1 MNQTPKRSDEPV
13 FWGLFGAGGMWSAII
28 SPAVILIIGIILP
41 FSLGSNVVT
50 GLMSDTV
57 LSILTFCQSFLGRM
71 ILLFTI
77 ILPLWC
83 GMHRLHHT
91 LHDLKIHVPA
101 PKLVFYGIAS
111 IVTLLAIYG
120 IFQLG
125 S

>member
-13 FWGLFGAGGMWSAII
+13 FWGLFGAGGMWSAIV
-28 SPAVILIIGIILP
+28 SPAVILAIGIILP
-41 FSLGSNVVT
+41 FSLGSDIMM
-50 GLMSDTV
+50 GLATSATAQ
-57 LSILTFCQSFLGRM
+57 SIMAFCHSFLGRL

-91 LHDLKIHVPA
+91 LHDLKVHVPA

-120 IFQLG
+120 IF
-125 S
+125 

>member
-13 FWGLFGAGGMWSAII
+13 FWGLFGAGGMWSAIV
-28 SPAVILIIGIILP
+28 SPAIILVIGIILP
-41 FSLGSNVVT
+41 FCLGSDVMMGIT
-50 GLMSDTV
+50 TSATAQ
-57 LSILTFCQSFLGRM
+57 SIMTFCHSFLGRM

-120 IFQLG
+120 IF
-125 S
+125 